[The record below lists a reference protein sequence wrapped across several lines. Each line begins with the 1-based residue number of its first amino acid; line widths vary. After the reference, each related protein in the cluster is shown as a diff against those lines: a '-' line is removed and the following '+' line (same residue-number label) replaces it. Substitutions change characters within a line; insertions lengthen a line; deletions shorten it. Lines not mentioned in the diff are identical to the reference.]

1 MKKSMFGV
9 LGAAA
14 VLLSGCGRDD
24 AAITLKYANFPPS
37 PTFPCVQME
46 RFAQELEART
56 DGRVKVRTYP
66 GGMLLDAKGIFDGVI
81 NGSADIGNFAM
92 SYQPGRFPVSE
103 ALDLPHF
110 FPDSKTATRAL
121 EGVVD
126 AFEPEE
132 FKDVV
137 VLSVFTCPPAVLMTS
152 RPVESVADIKG
163 LAIRSSGTGAEII
176 KRMGGAP
183 TAMPQSEVPA
193 ALQKGTVAGNL
204 SSAEVLKDM
213 NYAKD
218 CPNVFAADL
227 GVVSFAVVMNKR
239 KFDRLP
245 KDVQKTILEL
255 GREQSHWTAAYVDNH
270 AAEAIAWGI
279 ETHNVKVTRPS
290 DADRA
295 ELQAAAAPL
304 MEEYVERVKARG
316 VDGRAVLEA
325 IKRATSD
332 VGLPTAEVGSQKLE
346 VENPKP
352 E

>member
-9 LGAAA
+9 LGAAT

-24 AAITLKYANFPPS
+24 AVITLKYANFPPS

-66 GGMLLDAKGIFDGVI
+66 GGMLLGATAIYDGVI
-81 NGSADIGNFAM
+81 NGTADIGNFAM
-92 SYQPGRFPVSE
+92 SYQPGRFPVAE

-121 EGVVD
+121 EAVMD
-126 AFEPEE
+126 EFEPQE

-137 VLSVFTCPPAVLMTS
+137 VLSVFTCPPAVLMTT

-163 LAIRSSGTGAEII
+163 LSIRSSGTGAEMM
-176 KRMGGAP
+176 KRLGGTP
-183 TAMPQSEVPA
+183 VAMPQSDVPD
-193 ALQKGTVAGNL
+193 ALQKGRVAGVL

-239 KFDRLP
+239 AFDKLP
-245 KDVQKTILEL
+245 KDIQKIILEL
-255 GREQSHWTAAYVDNH
+255 GREQSHWTAEYVDKH
-270 AAEAIAWGI
+270 ATEAIAWGI
-279 ETHNVKVTRPS
+279 ETHNVKLTQPS

-295 ELQAAAAPL
+295 ELRAAAAPL
-304 MEEYVERVKARG
+304 MEDYVERVKERG
-316 VDGRAVLEA
+316 VDGRAVLEI
-325 IKRATSD
+325 IKMMND
-332 VGLPTAEVGSQKLE
+332 E
-346 VENPKP
+346 
-352 E
+352 